1 MPLVKNNKIY
11 RKTFEMHCKSIRI
24 ILWTLVLLLT
34 WSASGSFQHTGVL
47 NPAGVSEVRAETPTS
62 TDDTELQWFKDQMGI
77 SEKYMEDHEGLWGM
91 SWPHFFT
98 MVFLVLI
105 ALAGLAVFIQRQKK
119 TREIMEI
126 IQKEIKDGSSG

>member
-1 MPLVKNNKIY
+1 
-11 RKTFEMHCKSIRI
+11 MHCKTIHI
-24 ILWTLVLLLT
+24 LLWTLVLLLT
-34 WSASGSFQHTGVL
+34 GAAGGTFQQTGVL
-47 NPAGVSEVRAETPTS
+47 NPAAVSAVRAETPSS
-62 TDDTELQWFKDQMGI
+62 TNNGEIQWFKDQMGI
-77 SEKYMEDHEGLWGM
+77 SEKYMEDQEGLWGM
-91 SWPHFFT
+91 SWAHFFT